1 MYFEGVIPALVTPFG
16 EDDAVDAGALA
27 RHAEWLLDNGA
38 TGLVGTG
45 TMGEAQSLSA
55 AERRLVIETLVEAA
69 DGRGDGDGRGVE
81 RDALRSARL
90 RRRGRPPPAPA
101 R

>member
-27 RHAEWLLDNGA
+27 RHAEWLLENGA

-45 TMGEAQSLSA
+45 TRGEAQCMTA
-55 AERRLVIETLVEAA
+55 AERRRVIETLVGGGRAC
-69 DGRGDGDGRGVE
+69 DGHGRGLE
-81 RDALRSARL
+81 RDAGELARV
-90 RRRGRPPPAPA
+90 RV
-101 R
+101 